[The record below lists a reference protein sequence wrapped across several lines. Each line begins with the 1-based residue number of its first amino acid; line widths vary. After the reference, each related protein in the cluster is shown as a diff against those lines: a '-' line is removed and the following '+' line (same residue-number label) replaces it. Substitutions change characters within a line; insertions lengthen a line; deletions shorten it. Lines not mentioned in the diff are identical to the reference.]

1 MKKYKMNIIILVSI
15 SIFIMYLIMKDNF
28 DEISQNILHANLL
41 YILLGLLLV
50 VVHILFQ
57 SLSMH
62 LYLKEIDSNYRF
74 KNTFILMF
82 SALFFNAITP
92 FSSGGQ
98 PFQVYILNKQGI
110 KVTESTNAILQNFL
124 AYQISLIL
132 LGTTAI
138 IINNN
143 INIIPSSNVLKNIVL
158 AGFIINVA
166 VLLFIIF
173 LGKAKNI
180 NTKLFNKIFNF
191 IFNLKVFRNKPGLKE
206 KANKKID
213 EFYESNKYFKNNKF
227 ILLKSVLLNM
237 CALLI
242 LYSVPLLIFY
252 SVGNNSINLL
262 ETIVCSSYTYF
273 IESFVPIPGGTGGLE
288 YGFIEF
294 FKKFSTPAILSSCM
308 ILWRFTTYY
317 LTMIL
322 GALSLL
328 FVKKKVN

>member
-28 DEISQNILHANLL
+28 DEISQKILHANLL

-191 IFNLKVFRNKPGLKE
+191 IFNLKVFRNKPGLK
-206 KANKKID
+206 
-213 EFYESNKYFKNNKF
+213 
-227 ILLKSVLLNM
+227 
-237 CALLI
+237 
-242 LYSVPLLIFY
+242 
-252 SVGNNSINLL
+252 
-262 ETIVCSSYTYF
+262 
-273 IESFVPIPGGTGGLE
+273 
-288 YGFIEF
+288 
-294 FKKFSTPAILSSCM
+294 
-308 ILWRFTTYY
+308 
-317 LTMIL
+317 
-322 GALSLL
+322 
-328 FVKKKVN
+328 